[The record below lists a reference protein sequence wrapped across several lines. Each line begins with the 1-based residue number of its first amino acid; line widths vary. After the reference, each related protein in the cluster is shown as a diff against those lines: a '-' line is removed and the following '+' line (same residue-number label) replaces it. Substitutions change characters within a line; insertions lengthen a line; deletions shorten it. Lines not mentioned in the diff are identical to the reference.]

1 MEVANDNMGGR
12 LRSTTRKNVVVR
24 NGSVKAVS
32 QESDLAWSAV
42 QEAGRILKPSH
53 RNVIVNASDRDRRA
67 EGFL

>member
-32 QESDLAWSAV
+32 QESDLA
-42 QEAGRILKPSH
+42 
-53 RNVIVNASDRDRRA
+53 
-67 EGFL
+67 